1 MKRSVLLMGWIIFLA
16 LMFVAGTILSE
27 QAFAQNI
34 KCCIA
39 GKYKG
44 VHKDIASKTCPKPE
58 TADFI
63 MEIAQD
69 QKCGSTI
76 KGTVTDVRDG
86 SVNSFVG
93 TVVPGKGECCNIQGS
108 WKKPDEVTTFKGT
121 LCKKDK
127 MWSGKGTYTNKH
139 GTTVCNGTWEMS
151 Q

>member
-1 MKRSVLLMGWIIFLA
+1 MKRSILLIGWIIFLA
-16 LMFVAGTILSE
+16 FVAGTILSE

-34 KCCIA
+34 KCCIS

-69 QKCGSTI
+69 QKCGSKI
-76 KGTVTDVRDG
+76 EGKVASSDGTV
-86 SVNSFVG
+86 NNFVG
-93 TVVPGKGECCNIQGS
+93 TVVAGKGECCNIQGS
-108 WKKPDEVTTFKGT
+108 WKKLKPAEITTFKGT
-121 LCKKDK
+121 LCKKEK
-127 MWSGKGTYTNKH
+127 IWFGKGTYTTKY
-139 GTTVCNGTWEMS
+139 GTTACTGTWEMS